1 MENNKVRLLKAV
13 EIGQI
18 GVARAYIA
26 EGDDVNEFSESGNC
40 PLLEAASRNDADM
53 VELLLLNGADPDI
66 HDLRHNTP
74 LSWAQHHKNAT
85 MEHSIKTAIDNK
97 EHTSLRI

>member
-1 MENNKVRLLKAV
+1 MRLLNAI

-40 PLLEAASRNDADM
+40 PILEAASRNDTEM
-53 VELLLLNGADPDI
+53 VTLLLASGANPDVQ
-66 HDLRHNTP
+66 DLRHNTP
-74 LSWAQHHKNAT
+74 LYWAQHHENNIMERLIENALDHH
-85 MEHSIKTAIDNK
+85 EHPAP
-97 EHTSLRI
+97 RI